1 MRLEQTSPPCV
12 CQDCTRW
19 VRPSGPAR
27 STGRGAGGGP
37 DLRQGL
43 AHSKGPMKV
52 RPRPSLPQ
60 NLVISG
66 GAVPGIISQ
75 EVSPLDGVRLLLGEL
90 QGRSGNR
97 PLCTVS
103 LCQTL

>member
-1 MRLEQTSPPCV
+1 MGEARADVPALRLPGLHTVSASIRASPEHWQGV
-12 CQDCTRW
+12 
-19 VRPSGPAR
+19 
-27 STGRGAGGGP
+27 GGVGP

-66 GAVPGIISQ
+66 GAVPGIMSGGQPIRR
-75 EVSPLDGVRLLLGEL
+75 SPPAYGGA
-90 QGRSGNR
+90 
-97 PLCTVS
+97 
-103 LCQTL
+103 